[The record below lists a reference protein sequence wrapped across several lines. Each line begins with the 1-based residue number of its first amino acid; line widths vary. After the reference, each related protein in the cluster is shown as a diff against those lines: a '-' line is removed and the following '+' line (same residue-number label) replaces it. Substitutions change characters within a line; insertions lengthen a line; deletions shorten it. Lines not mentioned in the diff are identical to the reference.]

1 MAIQITVEG
10 ADELIRKLT
19 TLQQFNKVRARI
31 GAEANFLRSKLKH
44 YPKKVYSPNPLIK
57 SNAKVRRGFFYH
69 LKHGDIRVPYQRG
82 YRLRNSWSV
91 AQSTDGFSAWV
102 GNNMPYAE
110 LVQSSEY
117 QTRGHKW
124 SGWLTD
130 KGAINVYGPEIK
142 QRIMAAVEK
151 EVADVG

>member
-10 ADELIRKLT
+10 ADLLIAKLT
-19 TLQQFNKVRARI
+19 TLSQFNKVRARV

-44 YPKKVYSPNPLIK
+44 YPKKTYSPNPLIK
-57 SNAKVRRGFFYH
+57 SNPKVRRGFFYH
-69 LKHGDIRVPYQRG
+69 LKHGDIRVPYHRG
-82 YRLRNSWSV
+82 YKLRNSWAVS
-91 AQSTDGFSAWV
+91 QSTDGFTAWV

-110 LVQSSEY
+110 LVQSQEF

-130 KGAINVYGPEIK
+130 KGAINVYGPGIK

-151 EVADVG
+151 EVSNV

>member
-10 ADELIRKLT
+10 ADALISKLT
-19 TLQQFNKVRARI
+19 KLQQFNRVRRRI

-44 YPKKVYSPNPLIK
+44 YPKKTYSPNPLIK
-57 SNAKVRRGFFYH
+57 SDPKVRRGFFYH
-69 LKHGDIRVPYQRG
+69 LKRGDIKVPYHRG
-82 YRLRNSWSV
+82 YRLRNSWTI
-91 AQSTDGFSAWV
+91 AQSTDGFTAWV

-110 LVQSSEY
+110 LVQSAEG
-117 QTRGHKW
+117 QVTRHKW

-130 KGAINVYGPEIK
+130 QGAINVYGPGIK

-151 EVADVG
+151 EVKDVG

>member
-10 ADELIRKLT
+10 ADLLIAKLT
-19 TLQQFNKVRARI
+19 TLSQFNKVRARV

-57 SNAKVRRGFFYH
+57 SDPKVRRGYFYH
-69 LKHGDIRVPYQRG
+69 LKHGDIRVPYHRG
-82 YRLRNSWSV
+82 YKLRNSWAVS
-91 AQSTDGFSAWV
+91 QSTDGFTAWV
-102 GNNMPYAE
+102 GNNTPYAE
-110 LVQSSEY
+110 LVQSSEF

-130 KGAINVYGPEIK
+130 KGAINVYGPGIK

>member
-10 ADELIRKLT
+10 ADLLIAKLT
-19 TLQQFNKVRARI
+19 TLSQFNKVRARV

-57 SNAKVRRGFFYH
+57 SDPKVRRGFFYH
-69 LKHGDIRVPYQRG
+69 LKHGDIRVPYHRG
-82 YRLRNSWSV
+82 YKLRNSWAVS
-91 AQSTDGFSAWV
+91 QSTDGFTAWI
-102 GNNMPYAE
+102 GNNTPYAE
-110 LVQSSEY
+110 LVQSQEF

-130 KGAINVYGPEIK
+130 KGAINVYGPGIK
-142 QRIMAAVEK
+142 QRIIATVEK
-151 EVADVG
+151 EVKDV

>member
-10 ADELIRKLT
+10 ADLLIAKLT
-19 TLQQFNKVRARI
+19 TLSQFNKVRARE

-57 SNAKVRRGFFYH
+57 SDPKVRRGFFYH
-69 LKHGDIRVPYQRG
+69 LKHGDIRVPYHRG
-82 YRLRNSWSV
+82 YKLRNSWAVS
-91 AQSTDGFSAWV
+91 QSTDGFTAWI
-102 GNNMPYAE
+102 GNNTPYAE
-110 LVQSSEY
+110 LVQSQEF

-130 KGAINVYGPEIK
+130 KGAINVYGPGIK
-142 QRIMAAVEK
+142 QRIIATVEK
-151 EVADVG
+151 EVKDV

>member
-10 ADELIRKLT
+10 ADLLIAKLT
-19 TLQQFNKVRARI
+19 TLSQFNKVRARV

-57 SNAKVRRGFFYH
+57 SDPKVRRGFFYH
-69 LKHGDIRVPYQRG
+69 LKHGDIRVPYHRG
-82 YRLRNSWSV
+82 YKLRNSWAVS
-91 AQSTDGFSAWV
+91 QSTDGFTAWI
-102 GNNMPYAE
+102 GNNTPYAE
-110 LVQSSEY
+110 LVQSQEF

-130 KGAINVYGPEIK
+130 QGAINVYGPGIK
-142 QRIMAAVEK
+142 QRIIATVEK
-151 EVADVG
+151 EVKDV

>member
-19 TLQQFNKVRARI
+19 TLQQFNKVRARV

-44 YPKKVYSPNPLIK
+44 YPKKVYSSNPLIK
-57 SNAKVRRGFFYH
+57 SDPKVRRGFFYH
-69 LKHGDIRVPYQRG
+69 LKHGDIRVPYHRG
-82 YRLRNSWSV
+82 YKLRNSWAVS
-91 AQSTDGFSAWV
+91 QSTDGFTAWI

-130 KGAINVYGPEIK
+130 QGAINVYGPGIK

-151 EVADVG
+151 EVRDV